1 MSLWCGPTKTS
12 FCHLKCDGDSS
23 CQNLKVEENIWSIKC
38 IQTSSCRGITARCTS
53 GKSCLTSCDGTSAC
67 HNGKLYGKW
76 SNVDCSGTS
85 TCKYLT
91 IQASE
96 NVKCTGTSSCQSLK
110 IQSIVDS
117 IKCWDTFSCHGL
129 IASCTHGKSCQ
140 AKCHGTSTCHSAKFY
155 GPWGLDCS
163 GTSACKDTIRGSV
176 QRPSSSQA
184 TIVIALLLTIIALF
198 AFLLLF
204 LWFFWFLEIQL
215 IAEPFN
221 HAFILRMLY
230 QFWVNF

>member
-1 MSLWCGPTKTS
+1 MFSYNSFFPIFLDISITWNKQPDCKTQESTMSFSCGS
-12 FCHLKCDGDSS
+12 SYCNLKCDGVSS

-96 NVKCTGTSSCQSLK
+96 NVKCTGT
-110 IQSIVDS
+110 
-117 IKCWDTFSCHGL
+117 
-129 IASCTHGKSCQ
+129 
-140 AKCHGTSTCHSAKFY
+140 
-155 GPWGLDCS
+155 
-163 GTSACKDTIRGSV
+163 
-176 QRPSSSQA
+176 
-184 TIVIALLLTIIALF
+184 
-198 AFLLLF
+198 
-204 LWFFWFLEIQL
+204 
-215 IAEPFN
+215 
-221 HAFILRMLY
+221 
-230 QFWVNF
+230 